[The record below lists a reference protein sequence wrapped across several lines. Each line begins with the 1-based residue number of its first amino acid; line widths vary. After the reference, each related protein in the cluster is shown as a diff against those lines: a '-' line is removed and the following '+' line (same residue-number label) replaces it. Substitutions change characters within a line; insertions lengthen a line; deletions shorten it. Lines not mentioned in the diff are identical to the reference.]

1 MTGISSWFKSN
12 LSLDKSTSIAPLVMF
27 RIIFGAMMLFGIVRF
42 ISKGWVMDMY
52 IDPTMYF
59 GYLGFEWVKPFPGN
73 WMYVPFIL
81 LLFGSLG
88 ILFGAFYRF
97 SSALFFLCYTYVELL
112 DKTNYLNHYYFIS
125 LISFLLIF
133 VPANALFS
141 IDVRFKLTKERKQ
154 VPMWT
159 VGIFKFQLGCVYVF
173 AGIAKLETDWLLNA
187 QPLKIWL
194 QAHRDMPLFGKLLTQ
209 EWIAYFFSW
218 FGCVYDLFIV
228 FFLLS
233 KRFRPYAYLAVIVFH
248 FVTWYLL
255 PIGIF
260 PWVMIF
266 STLIFFSVSFHER
279 IIRLLSKLTRTEI
292 NFTSHEVKP
301 LSFRTSNWVKMLI
314 CTYIMVQIMLPF
326 RYVFYP
332 GNLFW
337 SEEAF
342 RFSWRVML
350 MHKEGYA
357 QFYVKDKKSG
367 GEIEIN
373 NCRYLTPNQIDQM
386 STQPDMILQYAAFL
400 KEKYAD
406 TLLTY
411 GAQKIHLQ
419 NPSIHANIFVSLNG
433 RPSQLFI
440 SKKRDLTQIPYNFA
454 PRNWLEP
461 FNE

>member
-1 MTGISSWFKSN
+1 MTGISSRFKSYFQI
-12 LSLDKSTSIAPLVMF
+12 DKNTSIAPLVMF
-27 RIIFGAMMLFGIVRF
+27 RIIFGAMMLFGIIRF

-52 IDPTMYF
+52 IYPSTYF
-59 GYLGFEWVKPFPGN
+59 GYLGFEWVKPLPGN
-73 WMYVPFIL
+73 WMYLPFVL
-81 LLFGSLG
+81 LLVGSLG
-88 ILFGAFYRF
+88 ILLGAFYRF
-97 SSALFFLCYTYVELL
+97 SSTLFFLCFTYVELL

-133 VPANALFS
+133 VPSNAFFS
-141 IDVRFKLTKERKQ
+141 IDVRLNRAKERKQ
-154 VPMWT
+154 VPIWT
-159 VGIFKFQLGCVYVF
+159 IGIFKFQLGCVYIF
-173 AGIAKLETDWLLNA
+173 AGIAKLETDWLINA

-194 QAHRDMPLFGKLLTQ
+194 QAHRDMPVFGGLLAEKWT
-209 EWIAYFFSW
+209 AYFFSW
-218 FGCVYDLFIV
+218 FGCIYDLFIV

-266 STLIFFSVSFHER
+266 STLIFFSVSFHEKM
-279 IIRLLSKLTRTEI
+279 IQLLSKLTRTAI
-292 NFTSHEVKP
+292 NFTSQSAVNS
-301 LSFRTSNWVKMLI
+301 LTSAKWVKVFI
-314 CTYIMVQIMLPF
+314 VSYIFIQVTLPF
-326 RYVFYP
+326 RYIFYP

-350 MHKEGYA
+350 MHKEGNA
-357 QFYVKDKKSG
+357 QFYVKDKKNG

-373 NCRYLTPNQIDQM
+373 NCQFLTTNQIDQM
-386 STQPDMILQYAAFL
+386 STQPDMILQYADFL
-400 KEKYAD
+400 KEKFAD
-406 TLLTY
+406 TILTY
-411 GAQKIHLQ
+411 GSQKIHLKD
-419 NPSIHANIFVSLNG
+419 PSIHANIFVSLNG

-440 SKKRDLTQIPYNFA
+440 SKKHDLTQIPYNFA

>member
-1 MTGISSWFKSN
+1 
-12 LSLDKSTSIAPLVMF
+12 MF
-27 RIIFGAMMLFGIVRF
+27 LGIVRF
-42 ISKGWVMDMY
+42 ISKGWVRDLY
-52 IDPTMYF
+52 IDPGFYF
-59 GYLGFEWVKPFPGN
+59 GYLGFEWVKPLSGN
-73 WMYVPFIL
+73 WMYLPFIL
-81 LLFGSLG
+81 LLIGALG
-88 ILFGAFYRF
+88 ILVGAFYRF
-97 SSALFFLCYTYVELL
+97 SSVLFFLCFTYVELL

-133 VPANALFS
+133 VPANAFFS
-141 IDVRFKLTKERKQ
+141 IDVRLKRTKERKQ

-159 VGIFKFQLGCVYVF
+159 IGIFKFQLACVYIF

-194 QAHRDMPLFGKLLTQ
+194 QAHRDMPLFGKLLSK
-209 EWIAYFFSW
+209 EWVAYFFSW
-218 FGCVYDLFIV
+218 FGCVYDLLIA

-279 IIRLLSKLTRTEI
+279 IIEQLSKLTRTDL
-292 NFTSHEVKP
+292 NFKPEVE
-301 LSFRTSNWVKMLI
+301 LSLFKSAKWIKLLI
-314 CTYIMVQIMLPF
+314 VSYIFIQLALPF
-326 RYVFYP
+326 RYIFYP

-350 MHKEGYA
+350 MHKEGNA
-357 QFYVKDKKSG
+357 QFYVKDRKSG

-373 NCRYLTPNQIDQM
+373 NCQYLTPNQIDQM
-386 STQPDMILQYAAFL
+386 STQPDMILQYAEFL

-406 TLLTY
+406 TLLIY
-411 GAQKIHLQ
+411 GTEKIHLK
-419 NPSIHANIFVSLNG
+419 NPSIHANVFVSLNG

-440 SKKRDLTQIPYNFA
+440 SKKQDLTQIPYNFA

-461 FNE
+461 FSE